1 VQRGAI
7 PALFQVLHPRRDQPE
22 GEPDQDAITPV
33 APVVDTGAGAI
44 APGKD
49 LVRRRPRRR

>member
-1 VQRGAI
+1 
-7 PALFQVLHPRRDQPE
+7 LFQVLHPRRDQPE